1 MPSPLSNPLGRR
13 ALRRPAAAALALASA
28 VAPVALPASTA
39 VAAGSQS
46 VAAGAQSS
54 VVSQDCNS
62 GRIRVTLSNPTATA
76 TTFTVTWPGMGT
88 WTPTVAAGDSTN
100 LFFTKA
106 DGTAYSIR
114 STTPQGLD
122 TTATGTLDC
131 GKALSALVSME
142 CPRDADG
149 SAPATNRLKLA
160 LVNRSPGIKTFTVTW
175 PGRSGSPWI
184 RSVPAG
190 ASDDTMYWTLP
201 VGTAYNLTTT
211 APGFS
216 RTVSG
221 KATCGL
227 GAGTPGMNAQ
237 TLLSTSMP
245 ISGVNIKN
253 PDGTYR
259 EGTSTAKSVRIPA
272 LAVTNADTVIAM
284 ADARISGTGDV
295 GVDDVQIAMRR
306 STDGGA
312 TWSAPRVVAH
322 PPTTAEGYGD
332 PSLLVD
338 RTSGKIF
345 AFFAYSPAR
354 GVSFWSGPSGS
365 NSATD
370 SASLHIRY
378 ISSTDDGVTWSAPID
393 LNPQVK
399 NVAWGGLFPSSGHG
413 TQLASGR
420 LVQPIVY
427 RLNGVSHASNIY
439 SDDHGVSWR
448 TGTAAAT
455 GVNEHK
461 TIQRGSG
468 KVVQNIRHDDG
479 GNRWYATASD
489 AGGADVASSYGQAW
503 NSGLVDPGCNADEI
517 SYLRPTDVDASG
529 RPLLT
534 GVALQSNVAD
544 ASSRDD
550 LTVRVSEDDGATWT
564 DGVRV
569 KSGPAGYST
578 MAVLKNGTI
587 GTLYEIGAT
596 GGIVYSAFTLDWA
609 KQN

>member
-1 MPSPLSNPLGRR
+1 MPSPLRSSTAQPVIRR
-13 ALRRPAAAALALASA
+13 TAAALLALAST
-28 VAPVALPASTA
+28 VALIALPATTA
-39 VAAGSQS
+39 VAAES
-46 VAAGAQSS
+46 QSS

-76 TTFTVTWPGMGT
+76 TTFTVTWPGVGT

-131 GKALSALVSME
+131 GNALSALVSME
-142 CPRDADG
+142 CPRNTDG
-149 SAPATNRLKLA
+149 SAPTTNRLKLV

-175 PGRSGSPWI
+175 PGRSGSPWT
-184 RSVPAG
+184 RTVTAG
-190 ASDDTMYWTLP
+190 ASDDSMYWTLP
-201 VGTAYNLTTT
+201 VGTPYTLTTT

-216 RTVSG
+216 RTASG
-221 KATCGL
+221 TATCGL
-227 GAGTPGMNAQ
+227 TAGTPGMNAQ
-237 TLLSTSMP
+237 TLFTTSTP

-253 PDGTYR
+253 ADGTYR
-259 EGTSTAKSVRIPA
+259 QGTTTAKSVRIPA

-312 TWSAPRVVAH
+312 TWSTPRIIAH

-332 PSLLVD
+332 PSLVVD

-370 SASLHIRY
+370 QASLHIRY
-378 ISSTDDGVTWSAPID
+378 VSSTDDGLTWSAPVD

-399 NVAWGGLFPSSGHG
+399 NTAWGGLFPSSGHG

-439 SDDHGVSWR
+439 SDDHGVTWK
-448 TGTAAAT
+448 TGSAAAT

-468 KVVQNIRHDDG
+468 KVVQNIRHDGG

-489 AGGADVASSYGQAW
+489 AGGADVASAYGRAW
-503 NSGLVDPGCNADEI
+503 NSGLIDPGCNADEI
-517 SYLRPTDVDASG
+517 SYLRPADVDASG

-544 ASSRDD
+544 SSSRDD

-564 DGVRV
+564 DGVRI
-569 KSGPAGYST
+569 KAGQAGYST
-578 MAVLKNGTI
+578 MAVLNNGTI
-587 GTLYEIGAT
+587 GSLYEIGTT
-596 GGIVYSAFTLDWA
+596 GGIVYSSFTLDWA